1 MSTPVVIAFFMGF
14 ASGFPLLLTG
24 SVLQA
29 WMKKEHID
37 LSTIGLFSLVGL
49 PYTLK
54 FLWAPL
60 LDSYTP
66 KYLGRRRGWLLWAQ
80 IGVIIT
86 LFILSF
92 THPTHSATIA
102 SVALLVTFFSALQD
116 NVIDAYRRESL
127 ADHELGLGSAFYVNG
142 YRLGMLITSAGGLIL
157 ADYITFPQIYRL
169 FTVMMFIGV
178 ITTLFAPEP
187 QILTSTPKGII
198 ESITAPFKEYFSR
211 SNALLILFFILFY
224 KLGDSMAGHMTI
236 PFYLSLGYSTSE
248 IGLIVKGFGL
258 GTTILGGIL
267 GGVLML
273 KVTIYRALWIFGILQ
288 GLSILGFSL
297 LAISNHD
304 LLALILAVSFE
315 NFTSGMGTTAYAA
328 FMASLT
334 HKTFTATQYALFSS
348 FMGIPRVIMTAPTGF
363 TAEYLGWVLFF
374 IFCTLCTIPG
384 LLLLRK
390 LEKLAT

>member
-1 MSTPVVIAFFMGF
+1 MIIAFFMGF

-29 WMKKEHID
+29 WMKKEYVD

-80 IGVIIT
+80 IGLIIT

-92 THPTHSATIA
+92 THPTDSTTIA

-116 NVIDAYRRESL
+116 NIIDAYRRESL

-142 YRLGMLITSAGGLIL
+142 YRLGMLVASAGGLIL
-157 ADYITFPQIYRL
+157 ADYITFPQVYRL
-169 FTVMMFIGV
+169 FTVIMLVGV

-187 QILTSTPKGII
+187 QILANTPKGIK

-211 SNALLILFFILFY
+211 PSALLILFFILFY

-258 GTTILGGIL
+258 SATLFGGILGGIL
-267 GGVLML
+267 ML
-273 KVTIYRALWIFGILQ
+273 KVSIYRALWIFGILQ

-297 LAISNHD
+297 LAISSHG
-304 LLALILAVSFE
+304 LLTLILVVSFE

-334 HKTFTATQYALFSS
+334 HKQFTATQYALLSS
-348 FMGIPRVIMTAPTGF
+348 FMGIPRVIMAAPTGF
-363 TAEYLGWVLFF
+363 IAEYSGWVLFF
-374 IFCTLCTIPG
+374 FFCTLCAIPG

-390 LEKLAT
+390 LEKLAV